1 MFSGKRIL
9 LGISGSIAAY
19 KAADLIGRLR
29 ERNAEVR
36 VVMTR
41 AATRFLTPLTC
52 EVLSG
57 SPVLTDEFAESGW
70 GKLGHISVT
79 EGLHC
84 ALIAPATAN
93 SIGKIAAGIGDD
105 ALSTA
110 VLAAECPLIIAPAMN
125 VRMYRNAALQRNIGM
140 LRGSGVR
147 FVDPEHGP
155 LACGTAGQGRLAS
168 SDAILQAVGDVLAKA
183 QTLKGVRLLVTAG
196 PTREPIDAVR
206 FISNPSTGKMGFALA
221 AEAFERGADV
231 MLVAGPT
238 MLDAPRGVQ
247 TRHVTTAAEM
257 YAAVRERSQ
266 QADVIIMAAAVS
278 DFRPASPLERKVKK
292 EDADRSVALERT
304 EDILLALGN
313 EKGSRILVGF
323 AAETEQLVDNA
334 KRKLE
339 QKKLDLIIANRV
351 GTPDAG
357 FGSDTNRAL
366 IIDRRGTITEFPLM
380 SKRELA
386 GKILD
391 QLEEYKRNQGL

>member
-1 MFSGKRIL
+1 MFTGKRIL

-29 ERNAEVR
+29 EREAEVR

-41 AATRFLTPLTC
+41 AATRFLAPLTC

-57 SPVLTDEFAESGW
+57 KPVLTDEFTEGGW
-70 GKLGHISVT
+70 GTLGHISVT
-79 EGLHC
+79 DGLHC

-93 SIGKIAAGIGDD
+93 IIGKIAAGIADD

-110 VLAAECPLIIAPAMN
+110 VLAAECPLLVAPAMN
-125 VRMYRNAALQRNIGM
+125 ERMYRSAALQRNIGS

-147 FVDPEHGP
+147 FVGPEEGP
-155 LACGTAGQGRLAS
+155 LACGVAGPGRLAS
-168 SDAILQAVGDVLAKA
+168 SDAILHAIGEVLARA
-183 QTLKGVRLLVTAG
+183 QTLRGVRVLITAG

-221 AEAFERGADV
+221 AEASERGADV
-231 MLVAGPT
+231 TLVAGPT
-238 MLDAPRGVQ
+238 MLAPPRGVQ
-247 TRHVTTAAEM
+247 TLSVTTAAEM
-257 YAAVRERSQ
+257 HAAVRDRSQ

-278 DFRPASPLERKVKK
+278 DFRPAAPVVRKVKK
-292 EDADRSVALERT
+292 EDAERSVALERT

-313 EKGSRILVGF
+313 EKGTRILVGF
-323 AAETEQLVDNA
+323 AAETDHLAENA

-357 FGSDTNRAL
+357 FGADTNRAL
-366 IIDRRGTITEFPLM
+366 IIDRRGKITEAPLM

-386 GKILD
+386 GRILD
-391 QLEEYKRNQGL
+391 EVEECKRNQGL